1 MHFGE
6 PPAGVT
12 EQIAEARERLA
23 HVEAALEK
31 ALLGVARGQRDVVGR
46 GVFGIGVN
54 LVEIARQPGEGDDVG
69 LGDRPAGR
77 AQLHADLEVF
87 KIQAFG
93 LIDKFGHRFLIR

>member
-1 MHFGE
+1 
-6 PPAGVT
+6 
-12 EQIAEARERLA
+12 
-23 HVEAALEK
+23 
-31 ALLGVARGQRDVVGR
+31 
-46 GVFGIGVN
+46 VN

-93 LIDKFGHRFLIR
+93 LIHKLSHVLLIEETEPQITQISQIKECNNL